1 LKRPE
6 FSLRESFPRFED
18 EPEPFITSV
27 VSAEP
32 DMHSRDLSE
41 NDKFL
46 IFASDGLWEFLSN
59 EAAVK
64 IVQNNQRK
72 VCIYRFL

>member
-59 EAAVK
+59 DEAVE